1 MAIHSTGEAAERKDV
16 FGVSGVAREA
26 VAET

>member
-16 FGVSGVAREA
+16 SGVAREA